1 MTMTMLEEEEEKA
14 GRSRDHTA
22 KKGVHM
28 YHPSVISYLWSFG
41 TVVHNSL
48 RVAHM
53 FRWDES
59 YVVARPRTPKTWYS
73 ILIAR
78 S

>member
-28 YHPSVISYLWSFG
+28 YHPSVISCL
-41 TVVHNSL
+41 
-48 RVAHM
+48 
-53 FRWDES
+53 
-59 YVVARPRTPKTWYS
+59 
-73 ILIAR
+73 
-78 S
+78 